1 MAYARPVSLLSRLRA
16 IDSGETTARREYDA
30 FAARAAAVE
39 PEIAAFAAAD
49 WDAARAAIPQKAGLP
64 LRGLP
69 VGVKD
74 IYDTR
79 ALPTGYGSS
88 IYSNFRPAGD
98 SAMVALLA
106 TSGASL
112 PVKTATTEFAFLEPS
127 ATRNPWAVTRSPG
140 GSSAGSAA
148 AVAAGM
154 LPAAIGSQT
163 AGSTVRPASF
173 CGVVG
178 FKPSFGLLPTGGVKA
193 FAPSLDT
200 VGLFTAGIDDMQALF
215 AALRGTEMVFDRSEA
230 ASLRVGVFRGPNDD
244 AASPAAR
251 SALQDAIA
259 RLERSGA
266 RLCDVEA
273 PASWIAADRA
283 HGVIMAYEGARAL
296 SEELR
301 LHRPALSARLAAF
314 LDEGASVDVSAY
326 QRSIATAAEVRS
338 AHVSLFAEIDV
349 LLTFAAADVAPDDL
363 SSTGSP
369 IFNRLWTLLGLPC
382 LSVPGLMERGM
393 PIGVQLVGPIDGDDR
408 LLSAAA
414 TVAAVLR

>member
-16 IDSGETTARREYDA
+16 IDSGETTALREYDA

-49 WDAARAAIPQKAGLP
+49 WDAARAAIPQKTGLP

-79 ALPTGYGSS
+79 ELPTSYGSP
-88 IYSNFRPAGD
+88 IYSDFLPAAD

-106 TSGASL
+106 SAGASL
-112 PVKTATTEFAFLEPS
+112 PVKTTTTEFAFLEPS
-127 ATRNPWAVTRSPG
+127 ATRNPWTVARSPG

-178 FKPSFGLLPTGGVKA
+178 FKPSFGLLPTGGMKA

-200 VGLFTAGIDDMQALF
+200 VGLFTAGVDDMQALF
-215 AALRGTEMVFDRSEA
+215 AALRGSEMAFERSEA
-230 ASLRVGVFRGPNDD
+230 SSLRVGVFRGPHDET
-244 AASPAAR
+244 ASPAAQSALR
-251 SALQDAIA
+251 SATA
-259 RLERSGA
+259 RLDRAGA
-266 RLCDVEA
+266 RLSEVEA
-273 PASWIAADRA
+273 PASWIAADNA
-283 HGVIMAYEGARAL
+283 HGVIMAFEGARAL

-314 LDEGASVDVSAY
+314 LDDGAGVDVSAY
-326 QRSIATAAEVRS
+326 QQSIARAADARN
-338 AHVSLFAEIDV
+338 AHLSLFAEIDV

-382 LSVPGLMERGM
+382 LSLPGLMERGM
-393 PIGVQLVGPIDGDDR
+393 PIGLQLVGPIGGDDR
-408 LLSAAA
+408 LLSVAA
-414 TVAAVLR
+414 TVAALLR

>member
-16 IDSGETTARREYDA
+16 IESGETTARREYDS

-39 PEIAAFAAAD
+39 PAIAAFAATD
-49 WDAARAAIPQKAGLP
+49 WSAPRAAIAQKAALP

-69 VGVKD
+69 IGVKD
-74 IYDTR
+74 IYNTS
-79 ALPTGYGSS
+79 ALPTCYGSP
-88 IYSNFRPAGD
+88 IYRNFRAASD
-98 SAMVALLA
+98 AAMVNLLTA
-106 TSGASL
+106 VGASI
-112 PVKTATTEFAFLEPS
+112 PVKTATTEFAFLEPA
-127 ATRNPWAVTRSPG
+127 ATRNPWAISSSPG

-163 AGSTVRPASF
+163 AGSILRPASF
-173 CGVVG
+173 CGIVG
-178 FKPSFGLLPTGGVKA
+178 FKPSFGRLPIEGAKA

-200 VGLFTAGIDDMQALF
+200 VGLFTAGVDDMQALF
-215 AALRGTEMVFDRSEA
+215 AALRGVEPSFERNEA
-230 ASLRVGVFRGPNDD
+230 SSLRVGVFRGPHDD

-259 RLERSGA
+259 RFERAGA
-266 RLCDVEA
+266 GLRDIQA
-273 PASWIAADRA
+273 PAPLIAADEA
-283 HGVIMAYEGARAL
+283 HGLIMAYEGARAL

-301 LHRPALSARLAAF
+301 LHRAALSARLAAF
-314 LDEGASVDVSAY
+314 LDEGARVDLSAY
-326 QRSIATAAEVRS
+326 QQAKERAVEARRV
-338 AHVSLFAEIDV
+338 HLSLFAEADI
-349 LLTFAAADVAPDDL
+349 LLTFASADVAPSDL

-382 LSVPGLMERGM
+382 VSVPGLMDGGM
-393 PIGVQLVGPIDGDDR
+393 PIGVQIVGPMGGDDR

-414 TVAAVLR
+414 AVAAVLK

>member
-1 MAYARPVSLLSRLRA
+1 
-16 IDSGETTARREYDA
+16 
-30 FAARAAAVE
+30 
-39 PEIAAFAAAD
+39 
-49 WDAARAAIPQKAGLP
+49 
-64 LRGLP
+64 
-69 VGVKD
+69 
-74 IYDTR
+74 
-79 ALPTGYGSS
+79 
-88 IYSNFRPAGD
+88 
-98 SAMVALLA
+98 
-106 TSGASL
+106 
-112 PVKTATTEFAFLEPS
+112 
-127 ATRNPWAVTRSPG
+127 
-140 GSSAGSAA
+140 
-148 AVAAGM
+148 
-154 LPAAIGSQT
+154 
-163 AGSTVRPASF
+163 VRPASF